1 MFMSQISSSKI
12 LPDLFQTFEPYH
24 LDIMQSCNTVRKLA
38 QCIPHLHAM
47 YSFLGSKKLTTGEEN
62 VDTAIR
68 VKQAGSLY
76 PGTHFCFMY
85 RNGYGSEIN

>member
-1 MFMSQISSSKI
+1 
-12 LPDLFQTFEPYH
+12 
-24 LDIMQSCNTVRKLA
+24 
-38 QCIPHLHAM
+38 M